1 MTTNSD
7 PAAKRQ
13 EFTVHECDVCGYI
26 EGESPQAGCCP
37 KCGSSASTPVPVKVR
52 RV

>member
-1 MTTNSD
+1 MSQEKHT
-7 PAAKRQ
+7 AANRQ
-13 EFTVHECDVCGYI
+13 EFTVHECSECGRI

-37 KCGSSASTPVPVKVR
+37 GCGRASDAIPVKVR